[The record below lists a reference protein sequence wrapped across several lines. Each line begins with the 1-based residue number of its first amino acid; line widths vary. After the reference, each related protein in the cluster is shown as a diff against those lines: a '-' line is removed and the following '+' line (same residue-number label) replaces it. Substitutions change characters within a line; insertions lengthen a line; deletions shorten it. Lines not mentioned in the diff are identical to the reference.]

1 MSNSKDKISTDQ
13 VARIVNVV
21 LSLIVLVLALL
32 QIFHVI
38 SVSWLLSFLM
48 AGVAVANAISYWN
61 NQKCRVVLLGCA
73 ALLVVLGI
81 ILLVL

>member
-1 MSNSKDKISTDQ
+1 MRNSKDKISTNQ
-13 VARIVNVV
+13 VAHIANVV
-21 LSLIVLVLALL
+21 LSLIALVLALL

-48 AGVAVANAISYWN
+48 AGVATANAIIYWN
-61 NQKCRVVLLGCA
+61 NKKCRVALLGCA

-81 ILLVL
+81 ILVVF

>member
-1 MSNSKDKISTDQ
+1 MSNSKKKYSTNQ
-13 VARIVNVV
+13 IARIANLV
-21 LSLIVLVLALL
+21 LSIVVLVLALL

-48 AGVAVANAISYWN
+48 AGVAAANATIYKKN
-61 NQKCRVVLLGCA
+61 KKCSMVLLGFA

-81 ILLVL
+81 ILLVI